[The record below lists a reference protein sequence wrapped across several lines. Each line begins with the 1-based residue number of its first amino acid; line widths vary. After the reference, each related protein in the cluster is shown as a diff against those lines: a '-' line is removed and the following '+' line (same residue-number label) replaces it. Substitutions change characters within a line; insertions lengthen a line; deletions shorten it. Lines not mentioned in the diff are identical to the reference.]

1 MLVVAPVV
9 FALQVL
15 WAGWPTI
22 PLVETAGQSAPEAAQ
37 FQQQTKIGLV
47 AALVAGTFGLH
58 RIHAP
63 PAGEQD
69 IVDDPLM

>member
-1 MLVVAPVV
+1 M
-9 FALQVL
+9 
-15 WAGWPTI
+15 
-22 PLVETAGQSAPEAAQ
+22 TAGQSALEAAQ
-37 FQQQTKIGLV
+37 FQQQMKIGLV
-47 AALVAGTFGLH
+47 AALVAGTFDLH